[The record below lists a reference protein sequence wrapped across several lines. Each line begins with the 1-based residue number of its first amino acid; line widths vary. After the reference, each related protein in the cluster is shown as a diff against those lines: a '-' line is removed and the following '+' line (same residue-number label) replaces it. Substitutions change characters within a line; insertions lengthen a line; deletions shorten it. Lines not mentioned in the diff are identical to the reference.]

1 MAQNFTPSDRTRI
14 LLILALLREGDKTG
28 FEIIHVLETRKDL
41 SFALEEGMLYPLLYR
56 LCDDGQVSSY
66 EKETAAGPRRFY
78 KLTRAGVQL
87 LRRHSAECHRLC
99 RSFGGSVGGEAC
111 ARPSD

>member
-1 MAQNFTPSDRTRI
+1 MAQNFTPSDRTRT

-28 FEIIHVLETRKDL
+28 FEIIHALETRQDF

-56 LCDDGQVSSY
+56 LCEDGRVCSY
-66 EKETAAGPRRFY
+66 EKDTEAGPRRFY
-78 KLTRAGVQL
+78 KLTLAGIHL
-87 LRRHSAECHRLC
+87 LNRHSAEWRLLC